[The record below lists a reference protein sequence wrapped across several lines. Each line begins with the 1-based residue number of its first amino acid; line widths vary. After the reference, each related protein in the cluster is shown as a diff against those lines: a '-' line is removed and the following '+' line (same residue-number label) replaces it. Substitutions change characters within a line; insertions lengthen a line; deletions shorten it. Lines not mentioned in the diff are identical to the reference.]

1 MKQQRTLII
10 LGAILAIVLIIGIAQ
25 TTLQNQ
31 PKLEATATPNEAVTL
46 FSGWGPN
53 NVFAVNI
60 YEPVA
65 QVGLTVTR
73 NNSDL
78 WELVEFSGLLTQE
91 EGDLIAST
99 MAVFPVLRS
108 LDTIEAD
115 RLDEYGLAQSDLT
128 MILSVIL
135 KDGTEHSIAIG
146 DLNATTDGFYALVD
160 DDPTLYVVD
169 ARPVAYFTTLLRR
182 AYE

>member
-10 LGAILAIVLIIGIAQ
+10 LGAVLALVLIIGIAQ
-25 TTLQNQ
+25 TALQNQ
-31 PKLEATATPNEAVTL
+31 PELEPTPTPNEMVTL
-46 FSGWGPN
+46 FSGWGPK

-73 NNSDL
+73 NNSGL
-78 WELVEFSGLLTQE
+78 WELVEFSGMLSQE
-91 EGDLIAST
+91 EGDLVAST

-108 LDTIEAD
+108 LGTIEAN
-115 RLDEYGLAQSDLT
+115 RFDEYGLVQTDLT

-135 KDGTEHSIAIG
+135 KDGTEHSIAVG
-146 DLNATTDGFYALVD
+146 DLNATSDGFYALVD
-160 DDPTLYVVD
+160 EDPTLYVVD
-169 ARPVAYFTTLLRR
+169 ARPIAYFTTLLRR